1 MYLFLGA
8 IVTPNTFWYIV
19 IAFVINFFPPLL
31 GPNPPPPLIAHFSLT
46 SASAPAVRST
56 LESLAGRPAHIQ
68 PDISHPWPLAVT
80 ILIAPPHWLL
90 SLGRLAGQLL

>member
-31 GPNPPPPLIAHFSLT
+31 GPNPPPPIIAHFSLT

-68 PDISHPWPLAVT
+68 PGIGHLWPFAVT
-80 ILIAPPHWLL
+80 ILIVTPHWPL
-90 SLGRLAGQLL
+90 SLGRLAGWLL